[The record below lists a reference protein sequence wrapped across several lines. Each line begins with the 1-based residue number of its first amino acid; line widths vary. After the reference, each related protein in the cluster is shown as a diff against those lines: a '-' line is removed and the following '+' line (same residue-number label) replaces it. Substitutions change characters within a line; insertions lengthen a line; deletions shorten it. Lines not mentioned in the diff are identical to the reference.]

1 MTRVDTAQP
10 AAPASPPGTV
20 RITRLKIEK
29 FRAIASADIELGD
42 TVALVG
48 QNGSGKSSILRALN
62 AFFNFDDEKADFE
75 NGNHAYSRTMQS
87 VIEVTIEGLVSDP
100 VLPKVQAGSG
110 QVRAQ
115 LKFRRQAVWNVF
127 VGGKW
132 QPTTPGFHD
141 ALRKQIAYAL
151 IPTRRDHA
159 VAHEPSTG
167 LLERA
172 VDEWVTSNRQRDRVS
187 PQVAKL
193 GGQLQKNSLSGFEKQ
208 LRKVAPSD
216 GPFIFELSYSS
227 QPDYKLLLSNLALS
241 VNEGGQ
247 SIPLADS
254 GSGTQSMAIF
264 ALYAYLAELQS
275 KTFVLGIEEPEQNL
289 HPQAQR
295 QLINRIVSLGLQV
308 LFTTHSPTVVDSLDH
323 EQVVLCRRIKGKRRG
338 LEAQIR
344 QIPSDFF
351 TRHRLDRDSYYKFH
365 RRRNSEFIFADFVA
379 VTESPID
386 SAVILALL
394 QEAEVDPAE
403 LGMSVVA
410 LDGVDQIPHMFHI
423 LRELGIASAFVVDKD
438 YFLPYKNGERKA
450 SLDSKG
456 YPQYK
461 AEPKMDS
468 LLSALFPKASDYGNV
483 VAQLT
488 DNHQQAMASLREVGF
503 FCFRYAMEID
513 LVVAQETR
521 NRLFDRLNVPA
532 NDRTELHLLTV
543 KAKAIKRQEAL
554 LPVFAGL
561 KPINLP
567 YSYKAL
573 RSELPKL
580 ARAARF
586 AP

>member
-1 MTRVDTAQP
+1 MTS
-10 AAPASPPGTV
+10 ASPTAPVAPSGSV

-29 FRAIASADIELGD
+29 FRAIASAEVELGD

-75 NGNHAYSRTMQS
+75 NGSHAYSRTMQS
-87 VIEVTIEGLVSDP
+87 IIEVTIDGLASDP
-100 VLPKVQAGSG
+100 ALPRVQVDSDE
-110 QVRAQ
+110 VRAQ

-127 VGGKW
+127 VDGKW
-132 QPTTPGFHD
+132 QPAVPGFHD
-141 ALRKQIAYAL
+141 ALRKQVAYAL

-159 VAHEPSTG
+159 VAHEPSIG

-172 VDEWVTSNRQRDRVS
+172 VDEWVTSNRQRDRIS

-193 GGQLQKNSLSGFEKQ
+193 GGQLQKNSLSGFERQ

-216 GPFIFELSYSS
+216 GPFSFELGYSS
-227 QPDYKLLLSNLALS
+227 QPDYRLLLANLALS
-241 VNEGGQ
+241 VNEGGR
-247 SIPLADS
+247 SIPLVDS

-295 QLINRIVSLGLQV
+295 QLINRIMSLGLQI

-323 EQVVLCRRIKGKRRG
+323 EQVVLCRRMKGEKRG
-338 LEAQIR
+338 LEVRIR

-351 TRHRLDRDSYYKFH
+351 TRHKLDRESYYKFH
-365 RRRNSEFIFADFVA
+365 RRRNSEFIFADFVT

-386 SAVILALL
+386 SVVILALL
-394 QEAEVDPAE
+394 QEAGADPAD

-461 AEPKMDS
+461 AEAKPDS
-468 LLSALFPKASDYGNV
+468 LLSTLFPEASDCSKV
-483 VAQLT
+483 VAQLAG
-488 DNHQQAMASLREVGF
+488 NHQQAMASLREVGF
-503 FCFRYAMEID
+503 FSFRYAMEID

-521 NRLFDRLNVPA
+521 TRLFDRLNVPEA
-532 NDRTELHLLTV
+532 DRTERHLLTA

-554 LPVFAGL
+554 LPVLAGL
-561 KPINLP
+561 KPTSLP
-567 YSYKAL
+567 YSFKAL
-573 RSELPKL
+573 RSELPKM
-580 ARAARF
+580 AKAVRQR
-586 AP
+586 P

>member
-1 MTRVDTAQP
+1 
-10 AAPASPPGTV
+10 
-20 RITRLKIEK
+20 
-29 FRAIASADIELGD
+29 
-42 TVALVG
+42 
-48 QNGSGKSSILRALN
+48 
-62 AFFNFDDEKADFE
+62 
-75 NGNHAYSRTMQS
+75 MQS
-87 VIEVTIEGLVSDP
+87 VIEVTIEGLADDP
-100 VLPKVQAGSG
+100 ALPRTQAGTD

-127 VGGKW
+127 VGGRW
-132 QPTTPGFHD
+132 QQTAPGFHE
-141 ALRKQIAYAL
+141 ALRKQVAYAL

-159 VAHEPSTG
+159 VAHEPSAG

-208 LRKVAPSD
+208 LGKVAPSD
-216 GPFIFELSYSS
+216 GPFSFELSYTL

-247 SIPLADS
+247 SFPLADS

-275 KTFVLGIEEPEQNL
+275 KTFVLGVEEPEQNL

-295 QLINRIVSLGLQV
+295 QLINRITSLGLQV

-323 EQVVLCRRIKGKRRG
+323 EQVVLCRRIKGKTRG

-351 TRHRLDRDSYYKFH
+351 TRHKLDRDSYYKFH
-365 RRRNSEFIFADFVA
+365 RRRNSEFIFADFVT
-379 VTESPID
+379 VTEGPID
-386 SAVILALL
+386 SAVILALIHG
-394 QEAEVDPAE
+394 AGVDPDE

-410 LDGVDQIPHMFHI
+410 LDGVNQIPHMFHI
-423 LRELGIASAFVVDKD
+423 LRELGISSAFVVDKD
-438 YFLPYKNGERKA
+438 YFLPYKNVERKE

-461 AEPKMDS
+461 AEAKPNS
-468 LLSALFPKASDYGNV
+468 LLLALFPRTSDHSKV
-483 VAQLT
+483 VAQLAG
-488 DNHQQAMASLREVGF
+488 NHRQAMASLREVGF
-503 FCFRYAMEID
+503 FCFRYSMEID

-521 NRLFDRLNVPA
+521 KRLFKQLNLLVA
-532 NDRTELHLLTV
+532 DQTERHLLTE
-543 KAKAIKRQEAL
+543 KAKAIKQQETL
-554 LPVFAGL
+554 LPVLEGL
-561 KPINLP
+561 KPTSLP
-567 YSYKAL
+567 YSYKVL
-573 RSELPKL
+573 RSELAKMAKI
-580 ARAARF
+580 ARHH
-586 AP
+586 P

>member
-1 MTRVDTAQP
+1 MTT
-10 AAPASPPGTV
+10 STTPPRETHPGGV
-20 RITRLKIEK
+20 RITRLRIEK
-29 FRAIASADIELGD
+29 FRAIGFAEIELGD

-62 AFFNFDDEKADFE
+62 AFFNFDEEKADFE

-87 VIEVTIEGLVSDP
+87 VIEVTIEGLASDP
-100 VLPKVQAGSG
+100 ALPRAQAGTD
-110 QVRAQ
+110 QLRAQ

-132 QPTTPGFHD
+132 QQASPRFHD
-141 ALRKQIAYAL
+141 ALRKQIAYSL

-172 VDEWVTSNRQRDRVS
+172 VGEWVTSNRQRDRVS

-193 GGQLQKNSLSGFEKQ
+193 GVQLQKNSLSGFEKQ
-208 LRKVAPSD
+208 LRKVAPGD
-216 GPFIFELSYSS
+216 GPFTFELNYTS
-227 QPDYKLLLSNLALS
+227 QPDYRLLLSNLALS

-247 SIPLADS
+247 SVPLADS

-275 KTFVLGIEEPEQNL
+275 KSFVLGMEEPEQNL

-295 QLINRIVSLGLQV
+295 QLINRIMSLELQV

-323 EQVVLCRRIKGKRRG
+323 EHVVLCRRVKGKTRG
-338 LEAQIR
+338 LEAQVR
-344 QIPSDFF
+344 QIRSDFF
-351 TRHRLDRDSYYKFH
+351 TRHNLDRASYYKFH
-365 RRRNSEFIFADFVA
+365 RRRNSDFVFADFVT

-394 QEAEVDPAE
+394 QDAGADPAE

-423 LRELGIASAFVVDKD
+423 LRELGISSAFVVDKD

-461 AEPKMDS
+461 AEAKLDC
-468 LLSALFPKASDYGNV
+468 LLPALFPKTADQSQV
-483 VAQLT
+483 VAQLA
-488 DNHQQAMASLREVGF
+488 DNHQQAMATLREVGF
-503 FCFRYAMEID
+503 FCFRFAMEID
-513 LVVAQETR
+513 LVVAKETR
-521 NRLFDRLNVPA
+521 KRLFDRLKVPES
-532 NDRTELHLLTV
+532 DRTERHLLTE

-554 LPVFAGL
+554 LPVIAGL
-561 KPINLP
+561 KPTSLP

-573 RSELPKL
+573 RGELPKM
-580 ARAARF
+580 AEAARIR
-586 AP
+586 P

>member
-1 MTRVDTAQP
+1 MPPTSPTAP
-10 AAPASPPGTV
+10 AAPPGSV

-29 FRAIASADIELGD
+29 FRAIASAEIELGD

-75 NGNHAYSRTMQS
+75 NGSHAYSRTMQS
-87 VIEVTIEGLVSDP
+87 VIEVTIEGLASDP
-100 VLPKVQAGSG
+100 ALPRTQAGSS

-115 LKFRRQAVWNVF
+115 LKFRRQAVWNVL

-132 QPTTPGFHD
+132 QSAAPGFHE
-141 ALRKQIAYAL
+141 ALRKQVAYAL

-159 VAHEPSTG
+159 VAHEPATG

-216 GPFIFELSYSS
+216 GPFSFELSYSA
-227 QPDYKLLLSNLALS
+227 QPDYKLLLANLALS

-275 KTFVLGIEEPEQNL
+275 KTFVLGMEEPEQNL

-295 QLINRIVSLGLQV
+295 QLINRIMSLDLQV
-308 LFTTHSPTVVDSLDH
+308 LFTTHSPTVVDSLNH
-323 EQVVLCRRIKGKRRG
+323 EQVVLCRRTTGKNRG

-351 TRHRLDRDSYYKFH
+351 TRHKLDRDSYYKFH
-365 RRRNSEFIFADFVA
+365 RRRNSEFIFADFVT

-386 SAVILALL
+386 SVVVLALL
-394 QEAEVDPAE
+394 QEAGADPAE
-403 LGMSVVA
+403 LSMSVVA

-423 LRELGIASAFVVDKD
+423 LHELGIASAFVVDKD
-438 YFLPYKNGERKA
+438 YFLPYKNGERKV

-461 AEPKMDS
+461 AEAKVDS
-468 LLSALFPKASDYGNV
+468 LLSTLFPKASDYSKV
-483 VAQLT
+483 VAQLAG
-488 DNHQQAMASLREVGF
+488 NHQQAMASLREVGF

-521 NRLFDRLNVPA
+521 NRLFDRLNVPEA
-532 NDRTELHLLTV
+532 DRTERHLLTA

-554 LPVFAGL
+554 LPVLAGL
-561 KPINLP
+561 KSTNLP

-573 RSELPKL
+573 RSELPKM
-580 ARAARF
+580 AKAARQR
-586 AP
+586 P

>member
-1 MTRVDTAQP
+1 MIP
-10 AAPASPPGTV
+10 ATILAPATPPSGV
-20 RITRLKIEK
+20 RITRLRIEK
-29 FRAIASADIELGD
+29 FRAIGSTEIELGD

-75 NGNHAYSRTMQS
+75 NGNHAYNRTMQS
-87 VIEVTIEGLVSDP
+87 VIEVTIEGLASDP
-100 VLPKVQAGSG
+100 ALPRAQNGADLLK
-110 QVRAQ
+110 AQ

-127 VGGKW
+127 VDGKW
-132 QPTTPGFHD
+132 QPSSPGFHD
-141 ALRKQIAYAL
+141 ALRKQIAYSL

-172 VDEWVTSNRQRDRVS
+172 VDAWVTSNRQRDRVS

-193 GGQLQKNSLSGFEKQ
+193 GVQLQKNSLSGFVKQ

-216 GPFIFELSYSS
+216 GPFTFELSYAS
-227 QPDYKLLLSNLALS
+227 QPDYRLLLSNLALS

-275 KTFVLGIEEPEQNL
+275 KSFVLGMEEPEQNL

-295 QLINRIVSLGLQV
+295 QLINRIMSLGLQV

-323 EQVVLCRRIKGKRRG
+323 EQVVLCRRVKGKTRG
-338 LEAQIR
+338 LEAQVR
-344 QIPSDFF
+344 QIGSDFF
-351 TRHRLDRDSYYKFH
+351 SRHKLDRDSYYKFH
-365 RRRNSEFIFADFVA
+365 RRRNSEFVFADFVT

-386 SAVILALL
+386 TAVILALL
-394 QEAEVDPAE
+394 QDAGANPAE

-423 LRELGIASAFVVDKD
+423 LRELGIPSAFVVDKD
-438 YFLPYKNGERKA
+438 YFLPYKYGERKA

-461 AEPKMDS
+461 AEAKPDC
-468 LLSALFPKASDYGNV
+468 LLPALFPKASDQAKV
-483 VAQLT
+483 VAQLAG
-488 DNHQQAMASLREVGF
+488 NHQQAMASLREVGF

-513 LVVAQETR
+513 LVAAQETR
-521 NRLFDRLNVPA
+521 NRLFDRLKIPVS
-532 NDRTELHLLTV
+532 DRTERHLLTE

-554 LPVFAGL
+554 LPVIAAL
-561 KPINLP
+561 KPTSLP
-567 YSYKAL
+567 YSYKAI
-573 RSELPKL
+573 RSGLPKM
-580 ARAARF
+580 AEAARIR
-586 AP
+586 P

>member
-1 MTRVDTAQP
+1 MSAPPAQP
-10 AAPASPPGTV
+10 GGV

-29 FRAIASADIELGD
+29 FRAIASAELELGD

-48 QNGSGKSSILRALN
+48 QNGSGKSSLLRALN
-62 AFFNFDDEKADFE
+62 AFFNFEDERADFE
-75 NGNHAYSRTMQS
+75 NGNHAYSRSMQS
-87 VIEVTIEGLVSDP
+87 VIEVEIEGLASDP
-100 VLPKVQAGSG
+100 ALPRAQSGSD

-115 LKFRRQAVWNVF
+115 LKFRRQAVWNVS

-132 QPTTPGFHD
+132 QPVAPGFHE
-141 ALRKQIAYAL
+141 ALRKQVAYAL

-167 LLERA
+167 LLEHA
-172 VDEWVTSNRQRDRVS
+172 VDAWVTSNRQRDRVS

-193 GGQLQKNSLSGFEKQ
+193 GAQLQKNSLSGFEKQ
-208 LRKVAPSD
+208 LRKVAPGD
-216 GPFIFELSYSS
+216 GPFSFELSYSL
-227 QPDYKLLLSNLALS
+227 QPDYRLLLSNLALS

-247 SIPLADS
+247 AIPLADS

-275 KTFVLGIEEPEQNL
+275 KTFVLGMEEPEQNL

-295 QLINRIVSLGLQV
+295 QLINRITSLGLQV

-323 EQVVLCRRIKGKRRG
+323 EQVVLCRRIKGKSRG
-338 LEAQIR
+338 LEVQIR

-351 TRHRLDRDSYYKFH
+351 AKHKLDRDSYYKFH
-365 RRRNSEFIFADFVA
+365 RRRNSEFIFADFVT
-379 VTESPID
+379 VTESPVD
-386 SAVILALL
+386 SAVVLALL
-394 QEAEVDPAE
+394 QEAGEDVAE

-423 LRELGIASAFVVDKD
+423 LRELGIASAFIVDKD

-450 SLDSKG
+450 SQDSKG

-461 AEPKMDS
+461 PEAKSGS
-468 LLSALFPKASDYGNV
+468 LLRVLFPKVADQSKV
-483 VAQLT
+483 VAQLAG
-488 DNHQQAMASLREVGF
+488 NHQQAMATLREVGF
-503 FCFRYAMEID
+503 FCFRYAIEVD

-521 NRLFDRLNVPA
+521 NRLFDRLKVPA
-532 NDRTELHLLTV
+532 ADRTEAHLLIE

-554 LPVFAGL
+554 LPVLTAL
-561 KPINLP
+561 KPTSLP

-573 RSELPKL
+573 RSELPKM
-580 ARAARF
+580 AKAARQH
-586 AP
+586 P

>member
-1 MTRVDTAQP
+1 MAH
-10 AAPASPPGTV
+10 PGGV

-29 FRAIASADIELGD
+29 FRAIASAEIELGD

-62 AFFNFDDEKADFE
+62 AFFNFEDEEGDFD

-87 VIEVTIEGLVSDP
+87 VIEVTIEGLADDP
-100 VLPKVQAGSG
+100 ALPRVQAGVDR
-110 QVRAQ
+110 VRAK

-127 VGGKW
+127 VDGKW
-132 QPTTPGFHD
+132 QQAAPGFHD
-141 ALRKQIAYAL
+141 ALRNQINYAL

-193 GGQLQKNSLSGFEKQ
+193 GNQLQKNSLSGFEKQ
-208 LRKVAPSD
+208 LRKVAPND
-216 GPFIFELSYSS
+216 GPFSFELGYAS
-227 QPDYKLLLSNLALS
+227 QPDYKLLLSDLALS

-275 KTFVLGIEEPEQNL
+275 KTFVLGMEEPEQNL

-295 QLINRIVSLGLQV
+295 QLINRIMGLGLQV
-308 LFTTHSPTVVDSLDH
+308 LFTTHSPTVVDTLDH
-323 EQVVLCRRIKGKRRG
+323 EHVVLCRRFKGKNRG

-351 TRHRLDRDSYYKFH
+351 TRHQLDRDSYYKFH
-365 RRRNSEFIFADFVA
+365 RRLNSEFIFADFVT
-379 VTESPID
+379 VTESPVD
-386 SAVILALL
+386 SAVILAVM
-394 QEAEVDPAE
+394 QDAGADPSE

-410 LDGVDQIPHMFHI
+410 VDGVGQIPHMFHI
-423 LRELGIASAFVVDKD
+423 LRELGIPSAFVVDKD
-438 YFLPYKNGERKA
+438 YFLPYKNGERKT

-456 YPQYK
+456 YPQYR
-461 AEPKMDS
+461 AEAKPTS
-468 LLSALFPKASDYGNV
+468 LLSALFPKAADQNKV
-483 VAQLT
+483 VAQLAG
-488 DNHQQAMASLREVGF
+488 NHQQAMASLRQVGF
-503 FCFRYAMEID
+503 FCFRYAMEVD
-513 LVVAQETR
+513 LVVSQELRT
-521 NRLFDRLNVPA
+521 RLFDRLNVPLA
-532 NDRTELHLLTV
+532 DRSEEHLLKT
-543 KAKAIKRQEAL
+543 KASAIKRQETL
-554 LPVFAGL
+554 IPVLTGL
-561 KPINLP
+561 KSASLP

-573 RSELPKL
+573 RSELPKM
-580 ARAARF
+580 ASAARRH
-586 AP
+586 P

>member
-1 MTRVDTAQP
+1 MTAATSPARVEQP
-10 AAPASPPGTV
+10 GNV

-29 FRAIASADIELGD
+29 FRAISSADIELGD

-75 NGNHAYSRTMQS
+75 NGNHAYSRTAQS
-87 VIEVTIEGLVSDP
+87 VIEVTIEGLSSDP
-100 VLPKVQAGSG
+100 ALPRSESRSDKL
-110 QVRAQ
+110 RAQ
-115 LKFRRQAVWNVF
+115 LKFRKQPVWNVF
-127 VGGKW
+127 EGGKW
-132 QPTTPGFHD
+132 QSAVPGFHE
-141 ALRKQIAYAL
+141 ALREQVAYAL

-159 VAHEPSTG
+159 VAHDPASG

-208 LRKVAPSD
+208 LRKVAPAD
-216 GPFIFELSYSS
+216 GPFSFALSYSS
-227 QPDYKLLLSNLALS
+227 QPDYKLLLTNLALS

-275 KTFVLGIEEPEQNL
+275 KTFVLGMEEPEQNL

-295 QLINRIVSLGLQV
+295 ALINRIMGLGLQV

-323 EQVVLCRRIKGKRRG
+323 EQVVLCRRIKGKSRG

-344 QIPSDFF
+344 QIPSSFF
-351 TRHRLDRDSYYKFH
+351 TQHKLDRDVYYKFH
-365 RRRNSEFIFADFVA
+365 RRRNSEFIFADFVT
-379 VTESPID
+379 VTESPVD
-386 SAVILALL
+386 SAVILTLL
-394 QEAEVDPAE
+394 QEAGADPVE

-410 LDGVDQIPHMFHI
+410 LDGVAQIPHMFHI

-438 YFLPYKNGERKA
+438 YFLPYKSGERKT
-450 SLDSKG
+450 SLDSRG
-456 YPQYK
+456 YPQYRAEAK
-461 AEPKMDS
+461 ADS
-468 LLSALFPKASDYGNV
+468 LLSALFPETADHNKV
-483 VAQLT
+483 VGQLVG
-488 DNHQQAMASLREVGF
+488 NHQQAMASLREVGF

-521 NRLFDRLNVPA
+521 RRLFERLNLPA
-532 NDRTELHLLTV
+532 ADRTELHLLT
-543 KAKAIKRQEAL
+543 AKSKVIKRQETL
-554 LPVFAGL
+554 LPVLIGL
-561 KPINLP
+561 KSTSLP
-567 YSYKAL
+567 YSYKGL
-573 RSELPKL
+573 RSELPKMAKD
-580 ARAARF
+580 ARQQ
-586 AP
+586 P